1 MLYAGSLVFVKLP
14 GPVDLGDF
22 GNWWTFTRGADWRH
36 PTGAQSSIGGR
47 TRHPVVH
54 VTFGDAEAFARWEGK
69 ELPTERSGSSPRAG
83 VWKVSSTTSRSPFLW
98 FSSTVMVGLSD
109 KPADDMQILRDTVRA
124 DKKLLVAT
132 NMELTESE
140 ATGFWPI
147 YEQYQKDLQKINRRL
162 ANLVES
168 YRADF
173 RSKSLTDDKAKKLI
187 DEPVGIELAEAKLQ
201 SEYAPKL
208 GKVLP
213 VKKVAR
219 YLQIEN
225 KIRAVVKYDL
235 ASGVPPVQ

>member
-1 MLYAGSLVFVKLP
+1 
-14 GPVDLGDF
+14 
-22 GNWWTFTRGADWRH
+22 
-36 PTGAQSSIGGR
+36 
-47 TRHPVVH
+47 
-54 VTFGDAEAFARWEGK
+54 
-69 ELPTERSGSSPRAG
+69 
-83 VWKVSSTTSRSPFLW
+83 
-98 FSSTVMVGLSD
+98 
-109 KPADDMQILRDTVRA
+109 MQILRDKVRA

-132 NMELTESE
+132 NMGLTESE

-162 ANLVES
+162 ADLVEG
-168 YRADF
+168 YAADF

-187 DEPVGIELAEAKLQ
+187 DESVGIELAEAKLK

-213 VKKVAR
+213 AKKVAR